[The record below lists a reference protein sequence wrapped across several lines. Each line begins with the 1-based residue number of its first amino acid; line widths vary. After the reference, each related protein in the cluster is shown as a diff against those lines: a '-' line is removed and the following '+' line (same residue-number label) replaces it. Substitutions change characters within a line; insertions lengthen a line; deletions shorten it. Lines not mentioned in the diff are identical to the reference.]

1 MAIELVTKYLPYV
14 DELFT
19 TESKKSLLTNNDF
32 DWTGAHTVKTYK
44 IGTTTM
50 TDYDRAGT
58 GSGAAGS
65 RYGTI
70 GNLSASTQPHVI
82 TKDRSFTFVIDKLDS
97 DETGKAL
104 EAASALARQ
113 LREVVV
119 PEVDAYVYGKM
130 CAGAGTKPAALT
142 LTADNIIILSA
153 KSEDADKILG
163 LNVGADD
170 YVTKPFSPLELV
182 ARVKSQLR
190 RYTQLGGTA
199 QNENDKIY
207 SVGGLRIN
215 DDLKEVTVD
224 GELVRLTPIEYNILL
239 LLMKNQGRV
248 FSINQIYEMIWNEEA
263 IGADNT
269 VAVHIRHIREKIEI
283 NPKEPRY
290 LKVVW
295 GVGYKIEKVQ

>member
-1 MAIELVTKYLPYV
+1 MYNILVCDDDKEIVEAIEIYLTQEGYRILKAY
-14 DELFT
+14 DG
-19 TESKKSLLTNNDF
+19 TEALEMLEREEVHLLLLD
-32 DWTGAHTVKTYK
+32 V
-44 IGTTTM
+44 M
-50 TDYDRAGT
+50 M
-58 GSGAAGS
+58 
-65 RYGTI
+65 
-70 GNLSASTQPHVI
+70 P
-82 TKDRSFTFVIDKLDS
+82 KLDGIRA
-97 DETGKAL
+97 TLKI
-104 EAASALARQ
+104 
-113 LREVVV
+113 REKNSI
-119 PEVDAYVYGKM
+119 P
-130 CAGAGTKPAALT
+130 
-142 LTADNIIILSA
+142 IIILSA

-190 RYTQLGGTA
+190 RSTQLGGTA